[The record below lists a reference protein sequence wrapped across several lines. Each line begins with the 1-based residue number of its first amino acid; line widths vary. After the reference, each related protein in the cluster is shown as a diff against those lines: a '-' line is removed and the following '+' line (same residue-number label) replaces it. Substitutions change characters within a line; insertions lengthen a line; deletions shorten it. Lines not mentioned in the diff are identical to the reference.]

1 MDQQEPAMSPHQP
14 ESYPRRTLLLVTGA
28 TPQILTETLYYLT
41 QKARPAFVPTEIQVI
56 TTQIGEEKLH
66 RTLLDTTSGWFH
78 RLRDEC
84 DLPSITFS
92 KEQIRVMPDAHGNPL
107 DDIRTPEGNECAAN
121 FITDTVRQLA
131 EDDSRA
137 IHASLAGGRKTMGYY
152 LGYALSLFGRPQ
164 DRLSHVL
171 VSPGFESRWDFFY
184 PRLGQSDDERADIQ
198 LAEIPFVRLRDQL
211 PASLKTLESGMSS
224 FSGIVRAAQRALDPA
239 GVLID
244 YRNGCLELDD
254 GHRITL
260 SPASIAFYGWIA
272 RHTQQGRPV
281 FAPSKQKPNRD
292 HLKTFLEEVGKT
304 DARSQTARVEESVHG
319 GMTRAYWDD
328 RKAHLR
334 QELVSALG
342 PLAEA
347 YDIRAI
353 TPSRPAGYG
362 LPVESSRIRFLSW

>member
-1 MDQQEPAMSPHQP
+1 MSPHQP

-28 TPQILTETLYYLT
+28 TPQILTETLFYLT

-66 RTLLDTTSGWFH
+66 RTLLDATSGWFH

-184 PRLGQSDDERADIQ
+184 PRPGQSDDERADIQ

-254 GHRITL
+254 GQRITL
-260 SPASIAFYGWIA
+260 SPASIAFFGWIA

-292 HLKTFLEEVGKT
+292 HLKAFLEEVGKT

-334 QELVSALG
+334 QELVGALG

-353 TPSRPAGYG
+353 APGRPAGYG
-362 LPVESSRIRFLSW
+362 LPVEPNRIRFVGG